1 MATLQLTDTEEHV
14 RSRVGTTVFL
24 QARHLVEGDRV
35 ARFSGGLATGQILG
49 QVHDGDGGPRS
60 TLAMVDADLDGTV
73 KALATACT
81 CVAASPCRH
90 GVAVLLAA
98 LKAHRTIAEA
108 PAEGLDV
115 EPAPVVLSSR
125 WERRLAVLTA
135 PTGPTAAAVS
145 RLAVAKVG
153 LQFELVNAAGRAA
166 APMVDEVRLAMRPVV
181 PGAKGWV
188 RSGITWS
195 TLSYQ
200 RYGAG
205 EQQRRHLQLLSEIQ
219 VLQDLF
225 DDRPTY
231 YRPGTKVLYLD
242 AFPSRR
248 IWDLLA
254 EATEA
259 GLPLVYADRLSSPV
273 RLCSE
278 PARVTVE
285 VSAASGA
292 LILDPTLAAGP
303 HRVPLGSSIPI
314 GNPSHGIAW
323 WQPSSNQRTS
333 VTELDLRLAPV
344 TEAIDDQLRDLLL
357 GGAITVPEP
366 DQDRFL
372 TEYYPQLR
380 QRVTVV
386 TGDDGLLPQQ
396 APPRLRL
403 SVQRR
408 TGHRVT
414 ATWDWVY
421 AMGTIVRPEPLW
433 PDDDSSP
440 STARGSE
447 RDAQAEAAV
456 LRTALP
462 VVSASP
468 AAAGVLTSGSATSA
482 ARLLPFVE
490 LSGLAMIALLQE
502 VLPGLQQL
510 PDVDVVVSVDPTEA
524 AEQAQTVDAVDYV
537 EASEPPRVTFTGGAD
552 GDRDWFDLAIT
563 VSVDRQPV
571 PFTQLFVALAQQQDV
586 LILDNGTYFSLDR
599 DELRHL
605 ADLIAEA
612 RALQD
617 SPAGTMRL
625 SRFQADLWSEL
636 DRVGVIAGQAAE
648 WQRALR
654 ELVSTEVDV
663 DRPPPATLAATL
675 RPYQLAGFQW
685 LAALHD
691 LGLGGIL
698 ADDMG
703 LGKTVQ
709 TLALVCQVREQAQ
722 VRGEPVAPFLVLAPT
737 SVVSNWK
744 AEAAR
749 FAPGLTVAT
758 ITETEA
764 RRGGDVSAVVQGA
777 DILVTSYTLFRLE
790 YEQYETCNWAGM
802 VLDEAQFVKNHQSRG
817 YQCAKKLPA
826 PFKLAITGTPMENNL
841 MELWSLLSITAP
853 GLFAN
858 PTRFTEYYRTPIER
872 GGDGELL
879 AQLRRRIRP
888 LMLRRT
894 KDQVLTD
901 LPDKQEQV
909 LEVDLNPKH
918 RRIYQT
924 YLHRE
929 RQKVLGLLGDFNKNR
944 FEIFRSLTLL
954 RQASL
959 DPALVD
965 PAHAGV
971 SATKLDVMM
980 EQVDDIVAEGHRVLI
995 FSQFTRFLTAARARL
1010 EAAGVEVCYLDGAT
1024 RNRAKVITSF
1034 KTGVAPVFLISLK
1047 AGGVGL
1053 NLTEADY
1060 CIMLDPWW
1068 NPATEAQA
1076 VDRTHR
1082 IGQTRKVMVYRLVA
1096 KDTIEEKVMAL
1107 KASKAALF
1115 DSVMDG
1121 EAFASVSLSASDIK
1135 GLLS

>member
-1 MATLQLTDTEEHV
+1 VATVQLSDTEEQL

-24 QARHLVEGDRV
+24 QARHLVEANRV
-35 ARFSGGLATGQILG
+35 ARFSGGLTTGQVLG

-60 TLAMVDADLDGTV
+60 TLAMVDADLDGRV
-73 KALATACT
+73 KGLATACT

-98 LKAHRTIAEA
+98 LKAHRTSAAEA
-108 PAEGLDV
+108 RHGLPDDI
-115 EPAPVVLSSR
+115 EPAPVVEPAR

-135 PTGPTAAAVS
+135 PSGPSAGSTSHLAAA
-145 RLAVAKVG
+145 RVG
-153 LQFELVNAAGRAA
+153 LQFELVNGAGRSA
-166 APMVDEVRLAMRPVV
+166 APMVDDVRLAMRPVT

-195 TLSYQ
+195 TMSYQ

-205 EQQRRHLQLLSEIQ
+205 EQHRRHLQLLSEIQ
-219 VLQDLF
+219 TLQNLF
-225 DDRPTY
+225 DDRPSY
-231 YRPGTKVLYLD
+231 YRPPTKLLYLD
-242 AFPSRR
+242 TFPSRR

-259 GLPLVYADRLSSPV
+259 GLPLVYADRLFSPV

-278 PARVTVE
+278 PAKVSVE
-285 VSAASGA
+285 VSTADGA
-292 LILDPTLAAGP
+292 LVLDPMLVAGP
-303 HRVPLGSSIPI
+303 HRVPMESSIPI
-314 GNPSHGIAW
+314 GDPTHGFAW
-323 WQPSSNQRTS
+323 WQPSQGRRAAG
-333 VTELDLRLAPV
+333 TELDLRLAPV
-344 TEAIDDQLRDLLL
+344 TETIDHQVRDLLL
-357 GGAITVPEP
+357 GGAITVPAP

-380 QRVTVV
+380 QRVAVV
-386 TGDDGLLPQQ
+386 NRDDDLVLPQP

-403 SVQRR
+403 TVQRR
-408 TGHRVT
+408 PGHLVT
-414 ATWDWVY
+414 ASWDWVY
-421 AMGTIVRPEPLW
+421 TMGRILRHEPLW
-433 PDDDSSP
+433 PDLDSDRSP
-440 STARGSE
+440 AQGSE
-447 RDAQAEAAV
+447 RDAAGEAAV
-456 LRTALP
+456 LRQVLP

-468 AAAGVLTSGSATSA
+468 AAAGSMTSGS
-482 ARLLPFVE
+482 RLVPFVE
-490 LSGLAMIALLQE
+490 LSGLAMIALLRD
-502 VLPGLQQL
+502 VLPGVQQL

-524 AEQAQTVDAVDYV
+524 AERPEPVDPVDYV
-537 EASEPPRVTFTGGAD
+537 EASEPPRVTFTGDAD

-563 VSVDRQPV
+563 VSVDGQPV

-612 RALQD
+612 RTLQD

-722 VRGEPVAPFLVLAPT
+722 VRGEHGAPFLVLAPT

-749 FAPGLTVAT
+749 FAPELTVAT

-764 RRGGDVSAVVQGA
+764 RRGADVSAAAQGA

-790 YEQYETCNWAGM
+790 YEQYEACDWTGM
-802 VLDEAQFVKNHQSRG
+802 ILDEAQFVKNHQSRG

-858 PTRFTEYYRTPIER
+858 PTRFTEYYRTPIEK
-872 GGDGELL
+872 GGDAELL

-901 LPDKQEQV
+901 LPDKQEQI

-918 RRIYQT
+918 RRLYQT

-954 RQASL
+954 RQVSL

-995 FSQFTRFLTAARARL
+995 FSQFTRFLAAARVRL
-1010 EAAGVEVCYLDGAT
+1010 EAAGVQVCYLDGAT
-1024 RNRAKVITSF
+1024 RNRAKVINSF
-1034 KTGVAPVFLISLK
+1034 KTGDAPVFLISLK

-1082 IGQTRKVMVYRLVA
+1082 IGQTKKVMVYRLVA